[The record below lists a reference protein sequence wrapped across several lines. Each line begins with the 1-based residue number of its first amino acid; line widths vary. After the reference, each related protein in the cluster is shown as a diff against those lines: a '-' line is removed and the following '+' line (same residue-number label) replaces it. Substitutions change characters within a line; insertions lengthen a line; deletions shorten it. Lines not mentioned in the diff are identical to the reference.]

1 MARDPAV
8 HGFLRGSA
16 GAASRARIFRLLQFS
31 LLMWAAVYLVLVAM
45 TGHTYFRSIAF
56 GIALIFAVWLI
67 VGAWLSDAEPIPRPD
82 GYLLA
87 AIAAWAG
94 WSVAS
99 LLWTI
104 HPDYT
109 RSELGTEIVWGLATA
124 TIFYVAV
131 RSAHAFRILL
141 ATAIGICA
149 VLAVLAA
156 VELLGASAVD
166 TERALIRSHGGVGA
180 YSTYLVLVIPLLP
193 LLLLPSPSGFGN
205 HGLAGASALA
215 ILALLL
221 FAARLTENRMVWI
234 ALAAAAVVAAVL
246 CAWRWRHRL
255 ARAPWR
261 WTGMLLALLLILAAL
276 FIDAVGHRAR
286 TDFAPGAPVAS
297 TLTEDPRFVL
307 WTHTFE
313 RIRERPWLGYGFG
326 KSILHD
332 ELRGTLGNPM
342 LAHAHNLFVSQWVQ
356 TGFVGV
362 LTLLGLL
369 AALAWRYGTFA
380 RSGDG
385 TLAALGICG
394 LTLLAAFVVKNITDD
409 FLVRPNSKEF
419 WALNA
424 LLIGYGIRRVRIADG
439 TAGRPP
445 G

>member
-31 LLMWAAVYLVLVAM
+31 LLLWAAVYLVLVAM
-45 TGHTYFRSIAF
+45 TGHTWFRSIAF
-56 GIALIFAVWLI
+56 GIALIFALWLI
-67 VGAWLSDAEPIPRPD
+67 VGARLSDAEPIPAPD

-87 AIAAWAG
+87 AFAAWAG
-94 WSVAS
+94 WSAAS
-99 LLWTI
+99 MLWSI

-124 TIFYVAV
+124 TIFHVAV
-131 RSAHAFRILL
+131 RTPAAFRVLL
-141 ATAIGICA
+141 TTAIGICA
-149 VLAVLAA
+149 VLAVLAG
-156 VELLGASAVD
+156 VELLGAGAVD
-166 TERALIRSHGGVGA
+166 SERALVRSHGGVGA
-180 YSTYLVLVIPLLP
+180 YSTYLVLVIPLVP
-193 LLLLPSPSGFGN
+193 LLLLPPPSGFGN
-205 HGLAGASALA
+205 RAAVGAIALA

-234 ALAAAAVVAAVL
+234 ALAAAAVMAAVL

-255 ARAPWR
+255 VRAPWR
-261 WTGMLLALLLILAAL
+261 WTALLLAVLLVLAAL

-286 TDFAPGAPVAS
+286 TDFAADAPVAS
-297 TLTEDPRFVL
+297 TLAEDPRFVL

-326 KSILHD
+326 KSILRE
-332 ELRGTLGNPM
+332 ELRATLGNPM

-356 TGFVGV
+356 TGAIGLF
-362 LTLLGLL
+362 TLVGLL
-369 AALAWRYGTFA
+369 AALAWRYGAFA
-380 RSGDG
+380 RSADG

-394 LTLLAAFVVKNITDD
+394 STLLAAFVVKNMTDD
-409 FLVRPNSKEF
+409 FLVRPTSKEF

-424 LLIGYGIRRVRIADG
+424 LLIGYGIRRVRM
-439 TAGRPP
+439 AGAAARPP